1 MTGKE
6 RALAAL
12 DHRPTDHVSIFPSVD
27 VAASAKYI
35 DKPVGQCFVDPVL
48 HARSLEAL
56 LDRHPGIDGV
66 YINLCLTGRTAR
78 KVGPDR
84 YSDGTLQWRVPE
96 NDIGTVAVRT
106 IEDPEDPLLLEANPL
121 QDGILDTYR
130 AVEASYKDRFLI
142 LPGITG
148 PYSHLTFLYGLE
160 NTMMLMLDD
169 PDLMHRLLRRR
180 TELAIAWGTE
190 LARCGAEAV
199 WIGEG
204 AASGSLLPLRLYQE
218 FVQPYAA
225 AVVDAMRGLG
235 VRTLMHVC
243 GDINATAAAVA
254 ATGADGIDVDH
265 MVPTSFVASQAKRP
279 VCIKG
284 NLDPVALLRSTPQQV
299 QHLCRQIIA
308 TAPEHF
314 ILGTGCLVARDTP
327 PENIDAMLAAIQYNQ
342 EVTQ

>member
-1 MTGKE
+1 M
-6 RALAAL
+6 
-12 DHRPTDHVSIFPSVD
+12 
-27 VAASAKYI
+27 
-35 DKPVGQCFVDPVL
+35 
-48 HARSLEAL
+48 
-56 LDRHPGIDGV
+56 
-66 YINLCLTGRTAR
+66 
-78 KVGPDR
+78 
-84 YSDGTLQWRVPE
+84 
-96 NDIGTVAVRT
+96 
-106 IEDPEDPLLLEANPL
+106 

-169 PDLMHRLLRRR
+169 PDLMHRFLRRR

-218 FVQPYAA
+218 FGAALCCRRGGRYARTRRPD
-225 AVVDAMRGLG
+225 VDARMR
-235 VRTLMHVC
+235 RHQC
-243 GDINATAAAVA
+243 HRCRCC

-327 PENIDAMLAAIQYNQ
+327 PENIDAMLGGYPIQSGSDTMNKKRIVCYGDSNTWGYCAATGCRYDDDATLDIPPSAAAGR
-342 EVTQ
+342 